1 MNLHRLC
8 RITHSHPDTEG
19 KQMQHVLVATPT
31 AGGVVKSLYATTLVK
46 VVLAVKDAGW
56 DVDFTTFDGSYVSI
70 ARNYFANTL
79 LAESQFTH
87 LVMIDSDMSF
97 DGHVVCRLIRCDK
110 PVVAAA
116 YSQRRMDLEAY
127 ARASRNPELT
137 EADRFAL
144 AMKYTLQ
151 PEPEP
156 GTRQVKVI
164 DGMCRVNRIALG
176 SSVIQ
181 RKAFETLIATG
192 MARLLPDASAE
203 SIGLKGPCYDFF
215 SEMTLE
221 DGTRLSEDY
230 SFCKRW
236 RSLAGNE
243 IWAAVDEPIGHVGDM
258 IYGAPYLNRLLRGK
272 A

>member
-1 MNLHRLC
+1 M
-8 RITHSHPDTEG
+8 T
-19 KQMQHVLVATPT
+19 HVLIATPT

-46 VVLAVKDAGW
+46 AVLAVKDAGW
-56 DVDFTTFDGSYVSI
+56 DADFTTFDGSYVSI

-79 LAESQFTH
+79 LAQLQFTH

-97 DGHVVCRLIRCDK
+97 DGHVICRLIRCGK

-127 ARASRNPELT
+127 ARSARNPELT
-137 EADRFAL
+137 AADSCAL
-144 AMKYTLQ
+144 AMNYTLQ

-176 SSVIQ
+176 CSVIQ
-181 RKAFETLIATG
+181 RKAFEALIATG
-192 MARLLPDASAE
+192 MARLLPGDSSE
-203 SIGLKGPCYDFF
+203 RMDLKGPFYDFF

-236 RSLAGNE
+236 RSLAENE

-258 IYGAPYLNRLLRGK
+258 IYGAPYLNRLLQGK